1 NAPLAANAPN
11 FGQALMLAGDANYH
25 PQGIRQVKSLWEFT
39 NGIAPASI
47 TDWGPILNTAGAYMA
62 IHGGCLYAPP
72 IGTTYDMATAVTF
85 DMSGGGAYSWE
96 FLGEG
101 GIQFP
106 SCVRFRWTGA
116 QYAPAMFTMKG
127 GSAFKCRHIDFDA
140 NNLALSTWWLPS
152 ANTWSTQAC
161 RWEYCGFVSCLSAPY
176 WLPGHAYSSTSNGGF
191 GDVVVGPD

>member
-1 NAPLAANAPN
+1 
-11 FGQALMLAGDANYH
+11 
-25 PQGIRQVKSLWEFT
+25 
-39 NGIAPASI
+39 
-47 TDWGPILNTAGAYMA
+47 
-62 IHGGCLYAPP
+62 
-72 IGTTYDMATAVTF
+72 
-85 DMSGGGAYSWE
+85 
-96 FLGEG
+96 
-101 GIQFP
+101 FP

-191 GDVVVGPD
+191 GDVVVGPDPSDILSNQGLPSNSGYLYHCTTAGTSHATGAAAGWLTTLNVGGTVNDGTCVWTQIGRAPTQFLVGTEIGL